1 MYKISIETHFAASH
15 QLHGYQGPCKTLHG
29 HTWRVRVEV
38 KSDRI
43 DDIGI
48 SVDFKDLKR
57 LTHDVIERLDHKH
70 INDIPPFDREN
81 PTAENLARYIYAEVK
96 QRLPGGVN
104 MVEVVLWE
112 SANYAVTYSES

>member
-81 PTAENLARYIYAEVK
+81 PTAENLARYIYGEVK